1 MYVLFGSQLVD
12 RGGWWLKFLRALLIP
27 KRMEMMA
34 EGQVKA
40 FI

>member
-12 RGGWWLKFLRALLIP
+12 RGGWLKFLRALLIP

>member
-12 RGGWWLKFLRALLIP
+12 RGWLKFLRALLIP